1 MVRMT
6 NVRYN
11 FIKERRSAFF
21 NVLFIGVW
29 LRDLASLLAIGIS
42 VSNLDNLLFRIL
54 AASYR
59 EDYNQSISSDVRV

>member
-21 NVLFIGVW
+21 NVLFIEPMVEEPCE
-29 LRDLASLLAIGIS
+29 SLLAIGIS
-42 VSNLDNLLFRIL
+42 ISNLDSLLFRIL

-59 EDYNQSISSDVRV
+59 EDYNQSISF

>member
-21 NVLFIGVW
+21 NVLFIGCMAE
-29 LRDLASLLAIGIS
+29 RDLTSLLAIGIS
-42 VSNLDNLLFRIL
+42 VSNLDDLLLFRIL

-59 EDYNQSISSDVRV
+59 EDYNQSISL